1 MRNLVF
7 KIAVFKHFAEMRV
20 FRFFERVGISKGCKY
35 MKMSRKCSY
44 CYKVIVSCTKIVF
57 GSLCGKYAH
66 KIDYAHFGMKCAKWS
81 GMYPY
86 YHIRS
91 YKPF

>member
-1 MRNLVF
+1 MTSQVNHVTQIPTANKLDYGLQYSQVSKTSTDQLMRNLVF

-44 CYKVIVSCTKIVF
+44 CYKVIVS
-57 GSLCGKYAH
+57 
-66 KIDYAHFGMKCAKWS
+66 
-81 GMYPY
+81 
-86 YHIRS
+86 
-91 YKPF
+91 

>member
-1 MRNLVF
+1 MTSQVNHVTEIPTANKLDYGLQYSQVSKTSTDQLMRNLVF

-44 CYKVIVSCTKIVF
+44 CYKVIVS
-57 GSLCGKYAH
+57 
-66 KIDYAHFGMKCAKWS
+66 
-81 GMYPY
+81 
-86 YHIRS
+86 
-91 YKPF
+91 

>member
-1 MRNLVF
+1 MTSQVNHVIQIPTANKLDYGLQYSQVSKTSTDQLMRNLVF

-44 CYKVIVSCTKIVF
+44 CYKVIVS
-57 GSLCGKYAH
+57 
-66 KIDYAHFGMKCAKWS
+66 
-81 GMYPY
+81 
-86 YHIRS
+86 
-91 YKPF
+91 

>member
-1 MRNLVF
+1 MTSQVNHVIQIPTANKLDYGLQYSQISKTSTDQLMRNLVF

-44 CYKVIVSCTKIVF
+44 CYKVIVS
-57 GSLCGKYAH
+57 
-66 KIDYAHFGMKCAKWS
+66 
-81 GMYPY
+81 
-86 YHIRS
+86 
-91 YKPF
+91 